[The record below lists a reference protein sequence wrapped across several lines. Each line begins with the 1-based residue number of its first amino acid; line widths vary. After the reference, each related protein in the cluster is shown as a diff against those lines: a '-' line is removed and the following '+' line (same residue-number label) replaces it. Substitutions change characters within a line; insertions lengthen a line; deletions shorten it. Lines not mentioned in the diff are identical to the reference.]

1 MTDLTL
7 EHSPT
12 SPTESRPAALE
23 QPPVATAVPTQA
35 PPASLAGLDVDDLTS
50 LRTLENVLVTLATWE
65 DADDNLLLRE
75 PLAGQQ
81 ALHAVRRLRDA
92 SSLGR
97 ADVDPG
103 DLSMLREAVRALA
116 AGVRAGDE
124 VIGEAI
130 ETHRGPGRSASDLIA
145 HLVRL

>member
-1 MTDLTL
+1 MTDVTL
-7 EHSPT
+7 EHSST
-12 SPTESRPAALE
+12 SPTEPRPTALE

-35 PPASLAGLDVDDLTS
+35 PPASPAGPDIDDLTS

-65 DADDNLLLRE
+65 DTDDNLLLRE

-92 SSLGR
+92 SSVGR

-103 DLSMLREAVRALA
+103 DLSMLREAVRTLA
-116 AGVRAGDE
+116 AGARAGDE
-124 VIGEAI
+124 VIGEAV
-130 ETHRGPGRSASDLIA
+130 ETHREPGRSHSDLIA
-145 HLVRL
+145 QLARL